1 MKSPH
6 EYYLDNLVNNLH
18 KVDED
23 IRNAC
28 WIMKEGLYLKNNSEN
43 QKKLCDLIIGYYNNS
58 VSLIELK
65 GTKNKKDKARIQLYS
80 GYDLVTNYF
89 GFDHE
94 DIVMKAVYY
103 NNGGYEY
110 EIIDYE

>member
-6 EYYLDNLVNNLH
+6 ELYLDRLVNHLH
-18 KVDED
+18 EIDEN

-58 VSLIELK
+58 ISLIELK
-65 GTKNKKDKARIQLYS
+65 GTKNKKDKARIQLLS
-80 GYDLVTNYF
+80 GFELATECFGYDKDDV
-89 GFDHE
+89 
-94 DIVMKAVYY
+94 VMKAVYY
-103 NNGGYEY
+103 TNSGYEY
-110 EIIDYE
+110 EIIER